1 MQAEST
7 TMTNDR
13 TDILHHAGLI
23 NADLG
28 ILAACYER
36 LGFTLTPVSFPK
48 VITRPGAAPE
58 TLGVGNRHAIFSDNY
73 LELLGVVDARR
84 WAEITKEQRGPYD
97 IDVPLSRYPGLHV
110 MHFGTEHIEL
120 VRERLIRQGVACSE
134 INQFQR
140 NVQTETGEK
149 TMKARTIHFAPGSNP
164 EGLLQIAQHDTPE
177 LVLQPRYMVHHNGAT
192 ALTEMIVCA
201 DDPLAYASKYEK
213 YTGHKSNCLDKN
225 YFILDLGH
233 SVLKIVDPRHLD
245 SIIPGCPVPVLPFMA
260 AFTVETIDPE
270 RSRDVLSG
278 NGVPFLE
285 RKGSIIVYPQQA
297 CGCAVIFKK
306 DQHI

>member
-1 MQAEST
+1 
-7 TMTNDR
+7 
-13 TDILHHAGLI
+13 
-23 NADLG
+23 
-28 ILAACYER
+28 
-36 LGFTLTPVSFPK
+36 
-48 VITRPGAAPE
+48 
-58 TLGVGNRHAIFSDNY
+58 
-73 LELLGVVDARR
+73 
-84 WAEITKEQRGPYD
+84 
-97 IDVPLSRYPGLHV
+97 

-245 SIIPGCPVPVLPFMA
+245 SIIPGCPVPVLLFMA
-260 AFTVETIDPE
+260 AFTVETIDLE